1 MKNFFTPIA
10 IMALAVLGIYTGA
23 AEPEVTIHIVGDST
37 CANYSGTNSRR
48 SGWGQ
53 VLNTFCKPEVNVNNQ
68 ALSGYSSTSYI
79 NKKRWEKLIANVKPG
94 DYVIIQ
100 FGHNDG
106 KKGERFADVKT
117 TYPANY
123 RKFIT
128 EVRAKQANPVIA
140 TSISRCIYKNG
151 KIAVSGL
158 NHYRDAAI
166 KVAKAENVPVIDLKL
181 ITENQFNAMG
191 EEKSFP
197 LFMGKIEVVKKVKG
211 KAVKTTQIDR
221 THLNKDGAMQ
231 IAQWFVSDCKSQKL
245 PIADCFK

>member
-1 MKNFFTPIA
+1 MK
-10 IMALAVLGIYTGA
+10 
-23 AEPEVTIHIVGDST
+23 
-37 CANYSGTNSRR
+37 
-48 SGWGQ
+48 
-53 VLNTFCKPEVNVNNQ
+53 K
-68 ALSGYSSTSYI
+68 
-79 NKKRWEKLIANVKPG
+79 
-94 DYVIIQ
+94 
-100 FGHNDG
+100 
-106 KKGERFADVKT
+106 

-140 TSISRCIYKNG
+140 TSISRCVYKDG

-158 NHYRDAAI
+158 NRYRDAAI

-197 LFMGKIEVVKKVKG
+197 LFMGKTEIVKKVKG
-211 KAVKTTQIDR
+211 KPVKTTQIDR
-221 THLNKDGAMQ
+221 THLNKDGATL
-231 IAQWFVSDCKSQKL
+231 IAGWFVSDCKSQKL